1 MRVAGRADSPAR
13 VRLDESSLN
22 ATQRHRGV
30 HNGNDDGA
38 LWPAETLQ
46 FEEKLV
52 QLRNVI
58 EHQATEDA
66 IKRGA
71 FQRQRFRQIMLHKID
86 RSSARLGARALQHG
100 L

>member
-1 MRVAGRADSPAR
+1 MRVAGRTDSPAR

-22 ATQRHRGV
+22 ATQRHRWV

-38 LWPAETLQ
+38 FRPAETFQ

-58 EHQATEDA
+58 EHQATENA
-66 IKRGA
+66 IKGRTV
-71 FQRQRFRQIMLHKID
+71 QWQRFSQIMLHKIH
-86 RSSARLGARALQHG
+86 RSSAQLEPRPLKHRL
-100 L
+100 